1 MKEEITSQKKL
12 FKVQKKNV
20 TAKDKRP
27 LLLFCFTILNRFL
40 LQCSFIFSFV
50 AMFVYFFF
58 PWLIINHK
66 RKCIQAKTFET
77 QVSWSL
83 DSCTH

>member
-27 LLLFCFTILNRFL
+27 LLLFCFTDFEQVSAGFAG
-40 LQCSFIFSFV
+40 LQVSFIFSF
-50 AMFVYFFF
+50 F
-58 PWLIINHK
+58 
-66 RKCIQAKTFET
+66 
-77 QVSWSL
+77 
-83 DSCTH
+83 D

>member
-27 LLLFCFTILNRFL
+27 LLLFCFTDFE
-40 LQCSFIFSFV
+40 QVFV
-50 AMFVYFFF
+50 VGFVYFFF
-58 PWLIINHK
+58 P
-66 RKCIQAKTFET
+66 
-77 QVSWSL
+77 
-83 DSCTH
+83 